1 MIRVKC
7 KDDKEIRL
15 VRQSKIFTEGFPATV
30 SLNNIESLATSN
42 DLLPQE
48 YYGTGST
55 YLYNKYVDC
64 VGIDANKLLRETG
77 GKRYQINDKIAILI
91 EVTYL
96 NDSLRW
102 DIKIIF
108 EYNGNKIFTTSS
120 NYAGGY
126 CQKIYQEKMIYAN
139 YIADVRYSDYPRILL
154 CTESDDI
161 TKIENIQILIM
172 QQSTDKNNFTLFSYV
187 PFRNLRYDETDYH
200 YAYLRE
206 FFLELRGAATISE
219 PISDSIP
226 DVNGDYD
233 NTSDE
238 VTIDDINNINLS
250 SALQSD
256 FVKCYEMS
264 AENLN
269 KLSEFLWSD
278 NFINVIKKLQN
289 DPIEN
294 IQKLCFY
301 PFEVEKGVASNI
313 WIGNADS
320 NISAPRVVKQFQ
332 EIDFGNLKISEYYG
346 NTLDYETD
354 ISIFLPFIGEK
365 LLSAF
370 DIMGGTINLKYRVDI
385 LTGACVAIISA
396 VRVQNDVTLNSVLY
410 TFSGDMSN
418 EVPLTAS
425 QNNFLKSLVANP
437 LDVKGTLTTALNGG
451 LASAIGGM
459 SHSYSHTGNIGGNV
473 GYLSVMTPYLIIRR
487 PVNVKPSDYE
497 RTFGYPACTSVTLE
511 NQKGYC
517 RYRECY
523 FDSQLFDLEKEVC
536 DEILN
541 KLKTKGIY
549 IK

>member
-7 KDDKEIRL
+7 KDNEEIRL
-15 VRQSKIFTEGFPATV
+15 VKQSKIFTEGFPETV

-91 EVTYL
+91 EANYL
-96 NDSLRW
+96 NDSLLW
-102 DIKIIF
+102 AIYIIF
-108 EYNGNKIFTTSS
+108 EYDGHKIYTASCS
-120 NYAGGY
+120 YAGGK
-126 CQKIYQEKMIYAN
+126 CQYLYQEKMIYSTH
-139 YIADVRYSDYPRILL
+139 IADVRYSDYPRILL

-172 QQSTDKNNFTLFSYV
+172 QQLTDRNNFTLFSYK

-200 YAYLRE
+200 YAYLRK
-206 FFLELRGAATISE
+206 FFLELRGATTISE

-226 DVNGDYD
+226 DVNGNYD
-233 NTSDE
+233 NSSDD
-238 VTIDDINNINLS
+238 VGIADINNINLS
-250 SALQSD
+250 SAIQSGL
-256 FVKCYEMS
+256 VKCYAMS

-269 KLSEFLWSD
+269 SLSEFLWSD
-278 NFINVIKKLQN
+278 SFVNVIKKLQN

-301 PFEVEKGVASNI
+301 PFEVEKGAEANI

-320 NISAPRVVKQFQ
+320 NITAPRVLKQFQ
-332 EIDFGNLKISEYYG
+332 EIDFGDLQITEYYG

-396 VRVQNDVTLNSVLY
+396 VRVQNDVTLKSVLY

-437 LDVKGTLTTALNGG
+437 LDVKGNLTTALNGG
-451 LASAIGGM
+451 LPSAIGGM
-459 SHSYSHTGNIGGNV
+459 SHSYSHTGNISGNA
-473 GYLSVMTPYLIIRR
+473 GYLSVLTPYLIIRR
-487 PVNVKPSDYE
+487 PVNVKPDNYE
-497 RTFGYPACTSVTLE
+497 KTFGYPAYTSDTLA

-517 RYRECY
+517 RYKECY
-523 FDSQLFDLEKEVC
+523 YDHEYLDLEKDVA